1 VFMYTNIK
9 TKQESLFYSL
19 NRESPKIPFEFG
31 DCDFQL
37 QIKSASLSTNS
48 YLNWQQLMTN
58 FEIRVHVLSY
68 DKSINSNISS
78 SEIILPLYLFND
90 SYKNEPFFELNK
102 YFDKHIFRNNDD
114 LTSIDKIVVN
124 IVLIEKHAIKENYTL
139 QLEIIKYS

>member
-1 VFMYTNIK
+1 MFMNTNIK

-19 NRESPKIPFEFG
+19 NIESPIIQFEFG
-31 DCDFQL
+31 NCDFKF
-37 QIKSASLSTNS
+37 QIKSASLLTDTGV
-48 YLNWQQLMTN
+48 NWQQLMTN
-58 FEIRVHVLSY
+58 FEIRVHILSY
-68 DKSINSNISS
+68 DKSINSKISS